1 MYNAIILG
9 GGPAGLA
16 CALELLN
23 ERENNFVL
31 LESSDSIGG
40 QLRSV
45 TCPIRNLGGAYY
57 QDGRDLLRSM
67 ILSVERFAVPCRTTT
82 DVRQVDLSN
91 RRIHTAEEVFQVR
104 YILIATGVRTRELTA
119 KFDEGLAGLIIYQ
132 VEGREA
138 ELWNRK
144 VTIFGGGDN
153 AAIEALAAAQHSSQ
167 VTVASRSP
175 LRARPDLV
183 QELMNHP
190 NVDIRV
196 GFEVAAIRGSGRI
209 ETVDLRNRSNGQIVS
224 IASDRVVAKLGSLP
238 NTELFAGQL
247 RLDDG
252 GYIVVDKHMQT
263 SAPGVYA
270 AGDVTDFRYLR
281 LGPALGAGV
290 AVAREILRSLFLSAA
305 NGAAP
310 LRPGSES

>member
-1 MYNAIILG
+1 M
-9 GGPAGLA
+9 
-16 CALELLN
+16 
-23 ERENNFVL
+23 
-31 LESSDSIGG
+31 
-40 QLRSV
+40 RSV

-57 QDGRDLLRSM
+57 EDGRDLLRSM
-67 ILSVERFAVPCRTTT
+67 ILSVERFAVPCRTKT
-82 DVRQVDLSN
+82 DVRQVDLAN
-91 RRIHTAEEVFQVR
+91 RWIHTGEEVFEAQ

-119 KFDEGLAGLIIYQ
+119 EFDEGLAGLIIYQ

-144 VTIFGGGDN
+144 VTVSGGGDN

-183 QELMNHP
+183 HELMNHP
-190 NVDIRV
+190 NVDMRV
-196 GFEVAAIRGSGRI
+196 GFEIAAVRGSGRI
-209 ETVDLRNRSNGQIVS
+209 ETVDLRNRINGQIVS
-224 IASDRVVAKLGSLP
+224 IPSDCVVAKLGSQP

-263 SAPGVYA
+263 SATGVYA
-270 AGDVTDFRYLR
+270 AGDVTDSRYLR
-281 LGPALGAGV
+281 IGPALGGGV
-290 AVAREILRSLFLSAA
+290 AVAREILRLVRLSAA
-305 NGAAP
+305 HGAAP
-310 LRPGSES
+310 LG